1 MVLSGSDLELYR
13 VIMRCGELVGG
24 EAEMIR
30 RVLED
35 AVAEAVDHAPSLII
49 LDDLDG
55 LIPGGSE
62 GPEPAT
68 TVVALAEFLGDLMDL
83 YQGGGQKDN
92 GRPAI
97 VFLAIARSPNALPS
111 SLCLSGTSF
120 FCFFVP
126 VLFWLGCHHN
136 IYLAT
141 KILPWTL
148 EKSFITFKN
157 RTQSYQLQT
166 NSWLFAW
173 RNK

>member
-13 VIMRCGELVGG
+13 VIMSCGELVGG

-35 AVAEAVDHAPSLII
+35 AIAEAVDHAPSLII

-83 YQGGGQKDN
+83 YQVYF
-92 GRPAI
+92 RY
-97 VFLAIARSPNALPS
+97 LASATA
-111 SLCLSGTSF
+111 LCLVIST
-120 FCFFVP
+120 V
-126 VLFWLGCHHN
+126 
-136 IYLAT
+136 LAT
-141 KILPWTL
+141 VLIRRDWKPKLINL
-148 EKSFITFKN
+148 N
-157 RTQSYQLQT
+157 G
-166 NSWLFAW
+166 
-173 RNK
+173 